1 MKHASLISL
10 FAAAICACG
19 LSSCNFLDSLNTG
32 NEKGKTDNPAT
43 VETDWSDPAWYST
56 NFWDRTDRERAGLR
70 GPVKKWHISNYTT
83 YDEYEYDREGHL
95 VADRYVQLDADDL
108 GHEWYYT
115 YDANGHRIKAE
126 CSIASPEEG
135 FQDTYEYEYANTGK
149 YVATTWFM
157 LGPEISDAESGI
169 QKDLSR
175 SLRVYKQPLTTYYW
189 ENTFTFNEAGNLV
202 IKETSYSISA
212 GSEEREGETTIE
224 YTVVYE
230 NGYPKSLDSDKLSF
244 NVINITYY
252 PNGMY
257 KDFVYKQVNSYNSDT
272 GWDTHTY
279 RMLENP
285 RYLAIESFDLG
296 GTASYMTLT
305 PKWMRRSYDA
315 HFDIVK
321 NEESY
326 GEGAYT
332 EGAEP
337 TFTDTWTEYT
347 YDKYGNWVTRV
358 EHVVARYTGQEGD
371 TTIQREMEY
380 FD

>member
-83 YDEYEYDREGHL
+83 YDEYEYDREGRL
-95 VADRYVQLDADDL
+95 VKESYVNTQSP
-108 GHEWYYT
+108 ESNTTCIYT
-115 YDANGHRIKAE
+115 YDANGHCTKKEYVVSGDEA
-126 CSIASPEEG
+126 P
-135 FQDTYEYEYANTGK
+135 DYTLYEYNNTGK
-149 YVATTWFM
+149 YVALNWFM
-157 LGPEISDAESGI
+157 MGPEISGAENGI

-175 SLRVYKQPLTTYYW
+175 SLRVIEQPFSKQYQEVTY
-189 ENTFTFNEAGNLV
+189 TFNSDGNLV
-202 IKETSYSISA
+202 VRQSSYEIYQ
-212 GSEEREGETTIE
+212 GSEEKENEESSEFTFI
-224 YTVVYE
+224 YE
-230 NGYPKSLDSDKLSF
+230 NGYPKSLASDKLRF
-244 NVINITYY
+244 EIVDITWY

-257 KDFVYKQVNSYNSDT
+257 KDFVYKEENAFNFET

-279 RMLENP
+279 KMLDNP
-285 RYLAIESFDLG
+285 RYLAVETFDLEG
-296 GTASYMTLT
+296 KASISGLV
-305 PKWMRRSYDA
+305 PKWMRKTYDA

-321 NEESY
+321 NEEDY
-326 GEGAYT
+326 GDEDYT
-332 EGAEP
+332 PGAEP
-337 TFTDTWTEYT
+337 SYTDTWTEHT

-371 TTIQREMEY
+371 TTIRREMEY

>member
-83 YDEYEYDREGHL
+83 YDEYEYDREGRL
-95 VADRYVQLDADDL
+95 VKESYVNTQSP
-108 GHEWYYT
+108 ESNTTCIYT
-115 YDANGHRIKAE
+115 YDANGHCTKKEYVVSGDEA
-126 CSIASPEEG
+126 P
-135 FQDTYEYEYANTGK
+135 DYTLYEYNNTGK
-149 YVATTWFM
+149 YVALNWFM
-157 LGPEISDAESGI
+157 MGPEISGAENGI

-175 SLRVYKQPLTTYYW
+175 SLRVIEQPFSKQYQEVTY
-189 ENTFTFNEAGNLV
+189 TFNSDGNLV
-202 IKETSYSISA
+202 VRQSSYEIYQ
-212 GSEEREGETTIE
+212 GSEEKENEESSEFTFI
-224 YTVVYE
+224 YE
-230 NGYPKSLDSDKLSF
+230 NGYPKSLASDKLRF
-244 NVINITYY
+244 EIVDITWY

-257 KDFVYKQVNSYNSDT
+257 KDFVYKEENAFNFET

-279 RMLENP
+279 KMLDNP
-285 RYLAIESFDLG
+285 RYLAVETFDLEG
-296 GTASYMTLT
+296 KASISGLV
-305 PKWMRRSYDA
+305 PKWMRKTYDA

-321 NEESY
+321 NEEDY
-326 GEGAYT
+326 GDEDYT
-332 EGAEP
+332 PGAEP
-337 TFTDTWTEYT
+337 SYTDTWIEHT

>member
-70 GPVKKWHISNYTT
+70 GPVKKWHISNFTT
-83 YDEYEYDREGHL
+83 YDEYEYDRDGRLIKES
-95 VADRYVQLDADDL
+95 YVNTQSP
-108 GHEWYYT
+108 ESNTTCIYT
-115 YDANGHRIKAE
+115 YDANGHCTKKEYVVSGDEA
-126 CSIASPEEG
+126 P
-135 FQDTYEYEYANTGK
+135 DYTLYEYNNTGK
-149 YVATTWFM
+149 YVALNWFM
-157 LGPEISDAESGI
+157 MGPEISGAENGI

-175 SLRVYKQPLTTYYW
+175 SVRIIEQPFSKQYQEVTY
-189 ENTFTFNEAGNLV
+189 TFNSDGNLV
-202 IKETSYSISA
+202 VRQSSYEIYQ
-212 GSEEREGETTIE
+212 GSEEKENEESSEFTFI
-224 YTVVYE
+224 YE
-230 NGYPKSLDSDKLSF
+230 NGYPKSLTSDKLAF
-244 NVINITYY
+244 NILNITWY

-257 KDFVYKQVNSYNSDT
+257 KDFVYKHQNSYNFET

-279 RMLENP
+279 KMLENP
-285 RYLAIESFDLG
+285 RYLAIENFDLG

-326 GEGAYT
+326 GESAYT

>member
-32 NEKGKTDNPAT
+32 NEKGKTDNHAT

-56 NFWDRTDRERAGLR
+56 NFWDRTDREKAGLR

-83 YDEYEYDREGHL
+83 YDEYEYDREGRL
-95 VADRYVQLDADDL
+95 IKESYVNTQDSESNHSWL
-108 GHEWYYT
+108 YT
-115 YDANGHRIKAE
+115 YDSKGHCIKKESVASAE
-126 CSIASPEEG
+126 SAPEY
-135 FQDTYEYEYANTGK
+135 TVYEYDNTGK
-149 YVATTWFM
+149 YVALEWFM
-157 LGPEISDAESGI
+157 MGPDVSGAENGI

-175 SLRVYKQPLTTYYW
+175 SVRIIEQPFSKQYQEVTY
-189 ENTFTFNEAGNLV
+189 TFDSDGNLV
-202 IKETSYSISA
+202 VRQSSYEIYQ
-212 GSEEREGETTIE
+212 GSEEKENEESSEFTFI
-224 YTVVYE
+224 YE
-230 NGYPKSLDSDKLSF
+230 NGYPKGLTSDKLRF
-244 NVINITYY
+244 EIVDITWY

-257 KDFVYKQVNSYNSDT
+257 KDFVYKEENAYNFDT

-285 RYLAIESFDLG
+285 RYLTIESFDLG

-337 TFTDTWTEYT
+337 TFTDTWSEYT

>member
-10 FAAAICACG
+10 FAAAICVCG

-83 YDEYEYDREGHL
+83 YDEYEYDREGRL
-95 VADRYVQLDADDL
+95 IKESYVNTQSP
-108 GHEWYYT
+108 ESNTTCIYT
-115 YDANGHRIKAE
+115 YDANGHCTKKEYVVSGDEA
-126 CSIASPEEG
+126 P
-135 FQDTYEYEYANTGK
+135 DYTLYEYNNTGK
-149 YVATTWFM
+149 YVALNWFM
-157 LGPEISDAESGI
+157 MGPEVSGAENGI

-175 SLRVYKQPLTTYYW
+175 SLRVIEQPFSKQYQEVTY
-189 ENTFTFNEAGNLV
+189 TFDSDGNLV
-202 IKETSYSISA
+202 VRQSSYEIYQ
-212 GSEEREGETTIE
+212 GSEEKENEESSEFTFI
-224 YTVVYE
+224 YE
-230 NGYPKSLDSDKLSF
+230 NGYPKSLASDKLRF
-244 NVINITYY
+244 EIVDITWY

-257 KDFVYKQVNSYNSDT
+257 KDFVYKEENAFNFET

-279 RMLENP
+279 KMLDNP
-285 RYLAIESFDLG
+285 RYLAVETFDLEG
-296 GTASYMTLT
+296 KASISGLV
-305 PKWMRRSYDA
+305 PKWMRKTYDA

-321 NEESY
+321 NEEDY
-326 GEGAYT
+326 GDEDYT
-332 EGAEP
+332 PGAEP
-337 TFTDTWTEYT
+337 SYTDTWTEYT

>member
-1 MKHASLISL
+1 MKQVSIFSLLATVVCVCSL
-10 FAAAICACG
+10 N
-19 LSSCNFLDSLNTG
+19 SCDLLDSLNR
-32 NEKGKTDNPAT
+32 NEQKNDDDET
-43 VETDWSDPAWYST
+43 VAIDWSDPAWYST
-56 NFWDRTDRERAGLR
+56 NFWDRTDRERVGLR

-95 VADRYVQLDADDL
+95 IKESYVNTQNP
-108 GHEWYYT
+108 ESSNTCVYT
-115 YDANGHRIKAE
+115 YDANGHCIKKEYEVSADE
-126 CSIASPEEG
+126 SP
-135 FQDTYEYEYANTGK
+135 DYTLYEYNNTGK
-149 YVATTWFM
+149 YVALNWFM
-157 LGPEISDAESGI
+157 MGPEVSGAENGI

-175 SLRVYKQPLTTYYW
+175 SLRVIEQPFSKHYQEVTY
-189 ENTFTFNEAGNLV
+189 TFNADGNLV
-202 IKETSYSISA
+202 VRQSSYEIYQ
-212 GSEEREGETTIE
+212 GSEDKENEESSE
-224 YTVVYE
+224 YTVIYE
-230 NGYPKSLDSDKLSF
+230 NGYPKSLDSDKLAF
-244 NVINITYY
+244 NILNITWY

-257 KDFVYKQVNSYNSDT
+257 KDFVYKHQNAYNFDT

-296 GTASYMTLT
+296 GSASYMTLT
-305 PKWMRRSYDA
+305 PMWMRRSYDA

-326 GEGAYT
+326 GEDAYT

-337 TFTDTWTEYT
+337 TFTDTWSEYT

>member
-1 MKHASLISL
+1 MKHVSLITF
-10 FAAAICACG
+10 FAAAICICS
-19 LSSCNFLDSLNTG
+19 LSSCDFLDSLNTG
-32 NEKGKTDNPAT
+32 NEKDKTDDPAT

-56 NFWDRTDRERAGLR
+56 NFWDRTDRERVGLR

-95 VADRYVQLDADDL
+95 IKESYVNIDKPEFN
-108 GHEWYYT
+108 HSCIYT
-115 YDANGHRIKAE
+115 YDSKGHCTRK
-126 CSIASPEEG
+126 
-135 FQDTYEYEYANTGK
+135 EYVGSSDDAPDYTIFEYNNTGK
-149 YVATTWFM
+149 YVALEWFM
-157 LGPEISDAESGI
+157 MGPDVSGAENGL

-175 SLRVYKQPLTTYYW
+175 SLRVIEQPISKIYQDITYS
-189 ENTFTFNEAGNLV
+189 FNSDGNLV
-202 IKETSYSISA
+202 IRNSSYEIYN
-212 GSEEREGETTIE
+212 GSEEREDKGSSEFTII
-224 YTVVYE
+224 YE
-230 NGYPKSLDSDKLSF
+230 NGYPKSLASDKLRF
-244 NVINITYY
+244 EIVDITWY

-257 KDFVYKQVNSYNSDT
+257 KDFVYKEENAFNFET

-279 RMLENP
+279 KMLDNP
-285 RYLAIESFDLG
+285 RYLAVESFDLD
-296 GTASYMTLT
+296 GTASYQSLT

-321 NEESY
+321 NEE
-326 GEGAYT
+326 GFGKEAFT

-337 TFTDTWTEYT
+337 TYTDTWSEYT

-358 EHVVARYTGQEGD
+358 EHVVARYTGQESD